1 MSKILEIYLSTWLME
16 FFLFFG
22 NKMCLYFKFSE
33 AEHGY
38 ASTLPMPDDY
48 NAKKRSKSKKSQGN
62 RYGGNV
68 NSSVF

>member
-1 MSKILEIYLSTWLME
+1 
-16 FFLFFG
+16 
-22 NKMCLYFKFSE
+22 MCLYFKFSE

-62 RYGGNV
+62 RYDGRHV
-68 NSSVF
+68 TSVFWFIIFWLKHEISGILGFTK